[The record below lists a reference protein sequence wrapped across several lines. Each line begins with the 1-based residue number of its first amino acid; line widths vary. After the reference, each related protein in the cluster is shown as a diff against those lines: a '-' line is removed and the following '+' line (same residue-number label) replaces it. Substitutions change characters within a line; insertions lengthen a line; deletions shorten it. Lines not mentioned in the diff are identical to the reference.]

1 MILLKSARQMARND
15 LAWHGLALG
24 LTLIQSQVA
33 REERIKNKTTAC
45 EQLLD

>member
-15 LAWHGLALG
+15 LAWHGLA